1 METVFLNDCAA
12 DNCYNRNS
20 GNGSQL
26 CKKHQLLYDAGE
38 KVKAFYGK
46 TIQKKEFQT
55 IKKTN

>member
-55 IKKTN
+55 IK